1 VNRRALGTVLAGVLL
16 SISATAPVAW
26 AQDTEE
32 PSGPRPAI
40 TREDDPRWAG
50 SAFVAPFDT
59 GVHSTDVEQVTVA
72 GRFRFARDTTV
83 RVTVVV
89 EPAAPIGSSCTH
101 DDPPELATQPQPT
114 EGVRADY
121 RFETSL
127 ELPCNGRYRIWATG
141 RAYAGPDFPEP
152 AATSPDLIADL
163 TVAAPPPPV
172 TGLRAARAGDAVRLH
187 WEPVTAAP
195 PDFLGY
201 EISRGIDG
209 DSEREVLTTLGPDAS
224 TWLDERPPEN
234 RDGLVYRVASL
245 RTAPDGSALR
255 APEPA
260 ETLVAPEELAD
271 PGTGG
276 GGDTPTGG
284 PDGSGG
290 EPGLASPGAVPS
302 PVEGGDRT
310 TPTLAPRSP
319 LSSPVGGP
327 PSPSA
332 ATGTRAVAAPFDDG
346 FDDELPYAA
355 GAPGG
360 ARPAVGGSANSVRY
374 TDDATAGEAM
384 LTPIATALVLAMW
397 AVHLRRLARLGAA

>member
-26 AQDTEE
+26 AQETEE

-89 EPAAPIGSSCTH
+89 EPLTPIGSACTH

-114 EGVRADY
+114 DGVRADY

-127 ELPCNGRYRIWATG
+127 ELPCNGRYRIRATG
-141 RAYAGPDFPEP
+141 HAYPGPDFPDP
-152 AATSPDLIADL
+152 AATSPDLVADL
-163 TVAAPPPPV
+163 TVAAPPPAV

-187 WEPVTAAP
+187 WDPVSAAP

-201 EISRGIDG
+201 EISRAVDG
-209 DSEREVLTTLGPDAS
+209 SDGEVLTTLGPDAS
-224 TWLDERPPEN
+224 TWLDERPPGN

-260 ETLVAPEELAD
+260 ETLVAPEELVV
-271 PGTGG
+271 PGPGD
-276 GGDTPTGG
+276 GGDTRTGG
-284 PDGSGG
+284 PGG
-290 EPGLASPGAVPS
+290 TGEEPGLPSPGAVPS
-302 PVEGGDRT
+302 PVERGSRT

-319 LSSPVGGP
+319 LGSPVGGS
-327 PSPSA
+327 SPSGASDPRA
-332 ATGTRAVAAPFDDG
+332 ARAPFDDG

-360 ARPAVGGSANSVRY
+360 ARPAIGGSANSVRY
-374 TDDATAGEAM
+374 TDDGTAGEAL